1 MSWRRRGWRPAGWS
15 GRGLRCWISCSRT
28 SGLWTR
34 REPWFV
40 GDVGIEDNMIVEV
53 GRVGRISH
61 VLVNR
66 TKAVESGARM
76 GTEKGKVI
84 GKENR

>member
-1 MSWRRRGWRPAGWS
+1 VSDLVLENER
-15 GRGLRCWISCSRT
+15 LVDE
-28 SGLWTR
+28 TR
-34 REPWFV
+34 NPWFV

-66 TKAVESGARM
+66 TKAAESGALM
-76 GTEKGKVI
+76 GTEKAK
-84 GKENR
+84 

>member
-1 MSWRRRGWRPAGWS
+1 LDLVLEN
-15 GRGLRCWISCSRT
+15 GLLGDET
-28 SGLWTR
+28 GN
-34 REPWFV
+34 PWFV
-40 GDVGIEDNMIVEV
+40 GDVGIEDGTIVEV

-76 GTEKGKVI
+76 GTEKGKGI
-84 GKENR
+84 GKQLL

>member
-1 MSWRRRGWRPAGWS
+1 LDLVVEN
-15 GRGLRCWISCSRT
+15 GRLVDETGN
-28 SGLWTR
+28 
-34 REPWFV
+34 PWFV
-40 GDVGIEDNMIVEV
+40 RDVEIEDGTRVE
-53 GRVGRISH
+53 VGRISH

-66 TKAVESGARM
+66 TKAVESGALM

>member
-1 MSWRRRGWRPAGWS
+1 
-15 GRGLRCWISCSRT
+15 
-28 SGLWTR
+28 
-34 REPWFV
+34 
-40 GDVGIEDNMIVEV
+40 MIVEV

>member
-1 MSWRRRGWRPAGWS
+1 MDLVLEN
-15 GRGLRCWISCSRT
+15 GRLVDETGN
-28 SGLWTR
+28 
-34 REPWFV
+34 PWFV
-40 GDVGIEDNMIVEV
+40 RDVEIEDGTIVEA

-66 TKAVESGARM
+66 TKAVESGALM

>member
-1 MSWRRRGWRPAGWS
+1 LDLVVEN
-15 GRGLRCWISCSRT
+15 GRLVDETGN
-28 SGLWTR
+28 
-34 REPWFV
+34 PWFV
-40 GDVGIEDNMIVEV
+40 RDVEIEDGTKVE
-53 GRVGRISH
+53 VGRISH

-66 TKAVESGARM
+66 TKAVESGALM

>member
-1 MSWRRRGWRPAGWS
+1 MDLVVEN
-15 GRGLRCWISCSRT
+15 GRLVDETGN
-28 SGLWTR
+28 
-34 REPWFV
+34 PWFV
-40 GDVGIEDNMIVEV
+40 RDVEIEDGTKVE
-53 GRVGRISH
+53 VGRISH

-66 TKAVESGARM
+66 TKAVESGALM

>member
-1 MSWRRRGWRPAGWS
+1 VSDLVLENER
-15 GRGLRCWISCSRT
+15 LVDE
-28 SGLWTR
+28 TR
-34 REPWFV
+34 NPWFV

>member
-1 MSWRRRGWRPAGWS
+1 MDLVLEN
-15 GRGLRCWISCSRT
+15 GRLVDETGN
-28 SGLWTR
+28 
-34 REPWFV
+34 PWFV
-40 GDVGIEDNMIVEV
+40 RDVEIEDGTKVE
-53 GRVGRISH
+53 VGRISH

-66 TKAVESGARM
+66 TKAVESGALM